1 MASIYLSY
9 KNEDVELARALAKE
23 LEQLGHSVTY
33 DALALAPGQN
43 WRDVLLS
50 ALSNSDAVVAILTE
64 RALGSHFVMGEIG
77 MARVVQQSFGKAL
90 LLPVIVGDISIPTV
104 VSDLFTVRMQP
115 DTAGIR
121 AAASELVRAFT
132 EYLDRSRRGFPRI
145 FISHRHADVAVVQA
159 LVDLLTAAFVV
170 EPRDL
175 RCTSVH
181 PYRLKVGDRTSDRL
195 RAELQR
201 AEAVLGIISPDVK
214 ASSYVLFELGA
225 SWGRAGITMPLL
237 IRGATAADVPAPIG
251 DLHTLSLANE
261 AECHQ
266 LIDDLAD
273 VVTLP
278 RQARQGSFIAQKVTD
293 LVTYASQPIS
303 SSS

>member
-1 MASIYLSY
+1 
-9 KNEDVELARALAKE
+9 
-23 LEQLGHSVTY
+23 
-33 DALALAPGQN
+33 
-43 WRDVLLS
+43 
-50 ALSNSDAVVAILTE
+50 
-64 RALGSHFVMGEIG
+64 MGEIG
-77 MARVVQQSFGKAL
+77 MARVLQQSFSKAL
-90 LLPVIVGDISIPTV
+90 LLPVLVGDIQIPAV
-104 VSDLFTVRMQP
+104 VSDLFTIRMQP
-115 DTAGIR
+115 DAAGIR
-121 AAASELVRAFT
+121 GAASELIRAFT
-132 EYLDRSRRGFPRI
+132 EDLARTRRGFPRI

-159 LVDLLTAAFVV
+159 LVNLLTAAFVI
-170 EPRDL
+170 EPVDL

-201 AEAVLGIISPDVK
+201 AEAVLGTISPDVK

-237 IRGATAADVPAPIG
+237 IRGATTADVPAPIG
-251 DLHTLSLANE
+251 DLHTLSLADE

-278 RQARQGSFIAQKVTD
+278 RQAKQGSLMAQKVTE
-293 LVTYASQPIS
+293 LVGCASMPIS
-303 SSS
+303 SPS